1 MNKTIKVCAAL
12 LIGLALSG
20 CTGVGIQKT
29 AERIRSLNDTPEETA
44 AKAEA
49 KAKAEADKK
58 AAEER
63 AAEEKRARQVI
74 WDRYLYAV
82 NVQGCGE
89 VMGSP
94 SMYKYGTKRV
104 EEALKDA
111 WWKEGEVTEPS
122 GFSSC
127 KQIYNSLVAKEI
139 IPNDKDTPSVRE

>member
-1 MNKTIKVCAAL
+1 MNKTINVCAAL

-49 KAKAEADKK
+49 DKK
-58 AAEER
+58 AAEEK
-63 AAEEKRARQVI
+63 AAEEERARQAI
-74 WDRYLYAV
+74 WDRYVYAV
-82 NVQGCGE
+82 NLQGCGE

-111 WWKEGEVTEPS
+111 WWKEGEVSEPS

-127 KQIYNSLVAKEI
+127 KQIYKSLVAKGI